1 MAQIRKMECQVV
13 IESPVDKFYDAFR
26 TKARWIPKMSDGL
39 MTDGK
44 LVQGDWN
51 SVGAIRLWS
60 YVSRGKTEIVKEL
73 YESVDDKNKK
83 MVFKM
88 VEGEVLKYY
97 KSWRTVFNISPMG
110 EGSLVKWSM
119 EFEKQNDDV
128 PDPVEYADFLVTLAK
143 NIDAY
148 LVNV

>member
-97 KSWRTVFNISPMG
+97 KSWRTVFNITPMG
-110 EGSLVKWSM
+110 EGSLVKWIM
-119 EFEKQNDDV
+119 EFEKQNDDI

-148 LVNV
+148 LLNV

>member
-1 MAQIRKMECQVV
+1 MAQIRKMERQVV
-13 IESPVDKFYDAFR
+13 IESPADKFYDAFR
-26 TKARWIPKMSDGL
+26 TKARWIPKMSNGI

-51 SVGAIRLWS
+51 TVGAIRLWS
-60 YVSRGKTEIVKEL
+60 YVSQGKTEMVKEL

-88 VEGEVLKYY
+88 VEGQVLSYY
-97 KSWRTVFNISPMG
+97 KSWRTVFNIMPFG
-110 EGSLVKWSM
+110 QGSLVKWSM
-119 EFEKQNDDV
+119 EFEKQNDDI

-148 LVNV
+148 LLNV